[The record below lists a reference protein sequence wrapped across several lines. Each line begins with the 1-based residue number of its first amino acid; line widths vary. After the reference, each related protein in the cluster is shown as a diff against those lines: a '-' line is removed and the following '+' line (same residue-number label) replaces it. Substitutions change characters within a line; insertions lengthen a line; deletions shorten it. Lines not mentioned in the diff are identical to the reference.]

1 MEKLI
6 PITMVNEIDR
16 EKPYTAETFRQAG
29 AEKLSHLT
37 EIKEL
42 MESEDYAQRRA
53 ALRRSR
59 NACCRS
65 GRAIPHISGNGKR
78 K

>member
-6 PITMVNEIDR
+6 PITTVNEIDR
-16 EKPYTAETFRQAG
+16 EKPYTAETFCQAG
-29 AEKLSHLT
+29 TKKLAHLT

-42 MESEDYAQRRA
+42 MESEITRKGAPP
-53 ALRRSR
+53 LKKNR
-59 NACCRS
+59 NACFRS

>member
-29 AEKLSHLT
+29 AEKLAHLA

-42 MESEDYAQRRA
+42 MESEDYAQRRTA
-53 ALRRSR
+53 AVCFWLS
-59 NACCRS
+59 
-65 GRAIPHISGNGKR
+65 I
-78 K
+78 